1 MLWLDPA
8 TIRAALEGTGDPLKA
23 LDKLSRRERRGR
35 SQTAPIPHLEYFLF
49 LRIRC
54 SASTS
59 ALWTVTRGE
68 AQVDPYRFHEHIY
81 ANRLVIAAKTFYSLS
96 DPILV
101 DAITCLPIDVD
112 SEHH

>member
-1 MLWLDPA
+1 MWP
-8 TIRAALEGTGDPLKA
+8 RPNALEGTGDPLKA
-23 LDKLSRRERRGR
+23 LDKLSRRQRRGR

-54 SASTS
+54 SASASAS
-59 ALWTVTRGE
+59 ALSTVTRGE

-81 ANRLVIAAKTFYSLS
+81 ANRLVIAAKTLYSLS